1 MLNKKERVKI
11 NNNLKLQREKIG
23 LTQLEVA
30 QKAKIT
36 ERSYQYYEA
45 GERLPNIRTALKIAI
60 ILNTNCEK
68 LFNE

>member
-1 MLNKKERVKI
+1 MKI

-45 GERLPNIRTALKIAI
+45 GERLPNIRTALK
-60 ILNTNCEK
+60 NS
-68 LFNE
+68 

>member
-1 MLNKKERVKI
+1 MKI

-60 ILNTNCEK
+60 ILNTNC
-68 LFNE
+68 

>member
-1 MLNKKERVKI
+1 
-11 NNNLKLQREKIG
+11 EKIG

-45 GERLPNIRTALKIAI
+45 GERLPNIRTALKIAR

>member
-1 MLNKKERVKI
+1 MKI

-36 ERSYQYYEA
+36 
-45 GERLPNIRTALKIAI
+45 
-60 ILNTNCEK
+60 
-68 LFNE
+68 

>member
-1 MLNKKERVKI
+1 MKI

-36 ERSYQYYEA
+36 ER
-45 GERLPNIRTALKIAI
+45 
-60 ILNTNCEK
+60 
-68 LFNE
+68 

>member
-1 MLNKKERVKI
+1 MKI
-11 NNNLKLQREKIG
+11 NNNLKLQREKIS